1 MFVGK
6 ARAGTLCGVAA
17 LLVWSTATALM
28 RSCSEYFGP
37 IGSAALIY
45 SFGTLLLLV
54 LPGQGSLHRAS
65 RSYLLA
71 GGLLFVTYEVCLSL
85 ALGYAHS
92 RSQSIQVGLVNSLWP
107 CLTVLFSILI
117 NRQRV
122 RWFVFPGTLLALL
135 RTVRVVST
143 EGLSLASFLDNLAS
157 NPLSYGLALT
167 CAVTFALY
175 CNITTRYARGEN
187 HVALFFALTALVLWL
202 KYALSEE
209 SLPGFAPRP
218 TLELAA
224 LVLAM
229 AGGYALWNLAI
240 LRGNLTL
247 LATLSYFT
255 PVLAAGFSAFWL
267 SASLTLQFWQGVV
280 LVTLGSLVCWYGTR
294 SNVAPAQAL
303 DGRPGDGA
311 GQPVRS

>member
-1 MFVGK
+1 MAERIVIVGAGQAAVACA
-6 ARAGTLCGVAA
+6 ARLRA
-17 LLVWSTATALM
+17 LSADSLITV
-28 RSCSEYFGP
+28 
-37 IGSAALIY
+37 IGSE
-45 SFGTLLLLV
+45 TH
-54 LPGQGSLHRAS
+54 LPYQRPP
-65 RSYLLA
+65 
-71 GGLLFVTYEVCLSL
+71 LSK
-85 ALGYAHS
+85 A
-92 RSQSIQVGLVNSLWP
+92 
-107 CLTVLFSILI
+107 F
-117 NRQRV
+117 
-122 RWFVFPGTLLALL
+122 LALL
-135 RTVRVVST
+135 GTVRVVST

-247 LATLSYFT
+247 LAALSYFT